1 MRLILIFASAVL
13 LFYAA
18 CSSLT
23 LEPANFSWPIES
35 VLPVD
40 AKGNV
45 FEARN
50 SIEFNTKPLFAEEF
64 RYSTAYMG
72 KEIRLIRDKQGYY
85 YVTAREF
92 KNVYVFREAEGMLVL
107 QNKIPI
113 SETGIVNPAFNQR
126 NSYIE
131 LVDGNNK
138 KLGLTHEGI
147 EGGI

>member
-1 MRLILIFASAVL
+1 MRLSLILVLTVL

-40 AKGNV
+40 TKGNV
-45 FEARN
+45 FEAKY
-50 SIEFNTKPLFAEEF
+50 SVEFNTKPLYAEEF
-64 RYSTAYMG
+64 QDSTAYMG

-92 KNVYVFREAEGMLVL
+92 KNVYVFQAEEGTLAL

-113 SETGIVNPAFNQR
+113 SETGIINPAFNQR

-131 LVDGNNK
+131 LVDGNNNK
-138 KLGLTHEGI
+138 ISLTHEGI
-147 EGGI
+147 EGGM